1 MTSGG
6 GGGGGRPAGGGGG
19 GDARGPGGGGGE
31 NSTPTV
37 LIEAELPAHAG
48 TGAVGA
54 VVAITRARAAR
65 SRGNGWGQPEQLTIQ
80 LDVLDSDV
88 QFVCPCVRFGVEL
101 LGGGKVGGINEKSHG
116 VRVGLP
122 FCAVRIVGVTK
133 VSVPEFVGK
142 DTPFFNGG

>member
-6 GGGGGRPAGGGGG
+6 GGK
-19 GDARGPGGGGGE
+19 
-31 NSTPTV
+31 NSPPTV

-65 SRGNGWGQPEQLTIQ
+65 SRGNGWCQPEQLTIQ
-80 LDVLDSDV
+80 LEVLERDVYC
-88 QFVCPCVRFGVEL
+88 VCFCVRSRVDR
-101 LGGGKVGGINEKSHG
+101 LGGGKVGGINEKSLG